1 MKRKKCLI
9 LLPTSFN
16 DGTEVPVDV
25 FGSVLRDIDTT
36 LDYYSIG
43 GSCQGVY
50 TMGDGSRARDESIM
64 VWAVVDEEDIGVVK
78 KLAAR
83 ISRKLKQES
92 IYFEVTD
99 VEFDFNRPSEE
110 NGET

>member
-9 LLPTSFN
+9 VLPTRFN
-16 DGTEVPVDV
+16 DGTKVPPDI
-25 FGSVLRDIDTT
+25 FGSVLRDIDKT

-43 GSCQGVY
+43 GACEGVY
-50 TMGDGSRARDESIM
+50 AMDDGSRARDESIM
-64 VWAVVDEEDIGVVK
+64 VWAVVDVEGIDVLK

-99 VEFDFNRPSEE
+99 VEFDFIRPSDE
-110 NGET
+110 NGDN

>member
-9 LLPTSFN
+9 LLPTYFN
-16 DGTEVPVDV
+16 DGTEIPAAI
-25 FGSVLRDIDTT
+25 FASVLRDIDET

-43 GSCQGVY
+43 GACQGAY
-50 TMGDGSRARDESIM
+50 TMDDGSRARDDSIM
-64 VWAVVDEEDIGVVK
+64 VWAVVEDRDLDLLK

-92 IYFEVTD
+92 IYFEVTN
-99 VEFDFNRPSEE
+99 VEFDFIRPSEE
-110 NGET
+110 NGNS

>member
-16 DGTEVPVDV
+16 DGTEVPPEV
-25 FGSVLRDIDTT
+25 FSAVLRDIDIT

-43 GSCQGVY
+43 GLCQGVY
-50 TMGDGSRARDESIM
+50 TMDDGSRARDESIM
-64 VWAVVDEEDIGVVK
+64 LWAVVDDDDIGVLK
-78 KLAAR
+78 KMAAR
-83 ISRKLKQES
+83 ISRKLKRES

-99 VEFDFNRPSEE
+99 VEFDFIRPAE
-110 NGET
+110 